1 MRQIRVLTV
10 ADVVSYVKLLLDDDP
25 ILRDIWIRGEVSNFT
40 RAGSGHIYFTLRSEQ
55 ASLKCVY
62 FRQEQFLSPLIP
74 ANGDAVLVHGRAS
87 LWAQAGQFQ
96 FYVDMIQPEG
106 TGLLQIQFEELRVR
120 LEKEGLF
127 DVARKRPLPRL
138 PRTVGVVTSASGA
151 VWHDIQNVLR
161 RRYPL
166 CELILS
172 STRVQ
177 GDEAPAEIVAA
188 IDRLVRDGRSE
199 VIIVARGGGSMED
212 LWCFNDERVA
222 RAIFGCRLPVISAI
236 GHETDTTIAD
246 FVADLR
252 APTPSAAAELVAP
265 HLDELRDEVYD
276 LYLQM
281 RDAMTETLR
290 QCRDGLATS
299 EQRLARRSPESSIR
313 DARMMLDALA
323 GRAGYLMQAQLDG
336 RRYQMNESLRHLELL
351 HPEKVLRRGYAI
363 VSDEASGARISTA
376 KRMRPGQHIRLTLHD
391 GEATGSVDSVSP
403 ALREDHH
410 AVSTG

>member
-1 MRQIRVLTV
+1 MHRLRILTV
-10 ADVVSYVKLLLDDDP
+10 SDVVGYVKSILDDDP
-25 ILRDIWIRGEVSNFT
+25 ILRDIWIRGEVSNLS

-55 ASLKCVY
+55 ASLKCVF
-62 FRQEQFLSPLIP
+62 FRQEQLLSPLIP

-87 LWAQAGQFQ
+87 LWPSAGQFQ

-138 PRTVGVVTSASGA
+138 PKTVGVVTSASGA
-151 VWHDIQNVLR
+151 VWHDIQNVLS

-246 FVADLR
+246 YVADLR

-281 RDAMTETLR
+281 RDAMIETLR
-290 QCRDGLATS
+290 QHRDRLAIS
-299 EQRLARRSPESSIR
+299 EQRLERRSPESSIR
-313 DARMMLDALA
+313 DARLMLDALA
-323 GRAGYLMQAQLDG
+323 ERASYLMQAQLDG
-336 RRYQMNESLRHLELL
+336 RRYQINEYMRQLELL

-363 VSDEASGARISTA
+363 VSDEADGTRIGTA
-376 KRMRPGQHIRLTLHD
+376 LRMRPGQRIRLTLHD
-391 GEATGSVDSVSP
+391 GEATGTVDSVSP

-410 AVSTG
+410 VVTTG